1 MMAQPQIIHIVDD
14 DDAVRDSLEILLE
27 AAGFAVAT
35 YPSGDAFLE
44 QMPAEP
50 AGCLLIDVRMPG
62 RGGLEVQEELR
73 SRNVP
78 LPVVIITGHGDVPL
92 AVRAMKGG
100 AIDFVEKPFSDDLII
115 GSVRRALDIGASLR
129 RQDSAAAS
137 VAARVALLT
146 QRERQVLEKLVAGQP
161 NKVIAY
167 ELSISPRTVEIHRA
181 RVMEK
186 MQARSLSELVR
197 MALAIDLGASD

>member
-1 MMAQPQIIHIVDD
+1 MMAQNLIVHIVDD
-14 DDAVRDSLEILLE
+14 DEAVRDSLEILLE
-27 AAGFAVAT
+27 AAGFQIFA

-44 QMPAEP
+44 KMPATPE
-50 AGCLLIDVRMPG
+50 GCLLIDVRMPG
-62 RGGLEVQEELR
+62 RGGLDVQEELR
-73 SRNVP
+73 ARNIM
-78 LPVVIITGHGDVPL
+78 LPVIIITGHGDVPL

-100 AIDFVEKPFSDDLII
+100 AVDFVEKPFSDDLII
-115 GSVRRALDIGASLR
+115 GSVRRALDISASLR
-129 RQDSAAAS
+129 RHDAAAAGI
-137 VAARVALLT
+137 AARLALLT
-146 QRERQVLEKLVAGQP
+146 QRERQVLEKLVVGQP

-197 MALAIDLGASD
+197 MALAADIGERP

>member
-1 MMAQPQIIHIVDD
+1 MMAQTSTVHVVDD
-14 DDAVRDSLEILLE
+14 DDAVRDSLEILLR
-27 AAGFAVAT
+27 AAGFEVAT
-35 YPSGDAFLE
+35 YPSGDAFLAR
-44 QMPAEP
+44 MPARPE
-50 AGCLLIDVRMPG
+50 GCLLIDVRMPG
-62 RGGLEVQEELR
+62 RGGLDVQEELR
-73 SRNVP
+73 ARNIT
-78 LPVVIITGHGDVPL
+78 LPVVIVTGHGDVPL

-115 GSVRRALDIGASLR
+115 GSVRRALDVGAALR
-129 RQDSAAAS
+129 RHDNAAAG
-137 VAARVALLT
+137 VAERVALLT

-197 MALAIDLGASD
+197 MALAVDLGG

>member
-1 MMAQPQIIHIVDD
+1 MAEKPTVHIVDD
-14 DDAVRDSLEILLE
+14 DEAVRDSLAILLE
-27 AAGFAVAT
+27 AAGFRIASYV
-35 YPSGDAFLE
+35 SGDAFLE
-44 QMPAEP
+44 TMPAVPE
-50 AGCLLIDVRMPG
+50 GCLLIDVRMPG
-62 RGGLEVQEELR
+62 KGGLDVQEELR
-73 SRNVP
+73 LRNIA

-100 AIDFVEKPFSDDLII
+100 AVDFVEKPFSDDLII
-115 GSVRRALDIGASLR
+115 GSVKRALDIDAAMR
-129 RQDSAAAS
+129 RQDAAAAG
-137 VAARVALLT
+137 VTQRVALLT
-146 QRERQVLEKLVAGQP
+146 QRERQVLEKLVLGQP

-197 MALAIDLGASD
+197 MALSADIGGASG